1 MGMGNSFETITV
13 LQYRLKEAQEELAAF
28 QSGEKYIRMEKQHL
42 TQVRALER
50 RIAKLE
56 AAVAKEHSHAI
67 TIWNQWFEIF
77 EQLQKECDRMVAEA
91 VKKADMMEKR
101 AIRAERQRD
110 TALEKVT
117 FQRRELYKVKT
128 ELDDEKQKV
137 QKLTAQINR
146 NYENSSIPSSKSIAR
161 KKISNSREKTGR
173 KPGGQPGHKGHGRKK
188 QEPTHPVILLPPPE
202 EVLED
207 CAFKKTARTII
218 KQLVSIRMVLD
229 VTEYHA
235 DVYYNSQTG
244 ERAHAAFPDGVID
257 DVNYD
262 GNIRAFLFLLNND
275 CCTSIDKSRKFLSDL
290 TDGKLNIS
298 KGMISK
304 LSREFALKTEP
315 ERKAAY
321 ADMLLSPV
329 MHTDCTSGRENGK
342 SCQIYVCATP
352 DGKALYFA
360 REKKGHEGVK
370 GTVTEDYQG
379 ILVHDHDITFYNY
392 GADHQECLAH
402 VLRYLKDSMDN
413 EPDRTWNKEMRSL
426 VQEMIHF
433 RNECQPFQE
442 PDPVKVSEFEKRYR
456 EILEIARAEY
466 GNVPANNYYRDGYNL
481 FLRMEKY
488 MQNHLLFLH
497 DSRIPATN
505 NEAERLLRNYKRKQ
519 AQAVTFRSF
528 ESIDY
533 LCQCM
538 SMLVLVRLEEPAN
551 IFDRVSRIFG

>member
-1 MGMGNSFETITV
+1 MPDTYDHITLMCRLKAAQRRNKELESGERYIQLEELHQKEYNVYEHKIEKLKKELADAHKETIRVRNYWFQV
-13 LQYRLKEAQEELAAF
+13 LEDMLREFEKAQKRSAQELRKME
-28 QSGEKYIRMEKQHL
+28 IRALNAEKQ
-42 TQVRALER
+42 RDDALDKAAVFR
-50 RIAKLE
+50 HQFYE
-56 AAVAKEHSHAI
+56 AASRLE
-67 TIWNQWFEIF
+67 E
-77 EQLQKECDRMVAEA
+77 EQGKNL
-91 VKKADMMEKR
+91 
-101 AIRAERQRD
+101 
-110 TALEKVT
+110 
-117 FQRRELYKVKT
+117 
-128 ELDDEKQKV
+128 
-137 QKLTAQINR
+137 KLRAQINR
-146 NYENSSIPSSKSIAR
+146 DYENSSIPSSKAVRR
-161 KKISNSREKTGR
+161 KKITNNREKTGR
-173 KPGGQPGHKGHGRKK
+173 RPGGQPGHKGHCRKR
-188 QEPTHPVILLPPPE
+188 QEPTQPVILLPPPE

-207 CAFKKTARTII
+207 CAFKKTARTIV
-218 KQLVSIRMVLD
+218 KQMVSIRMVLN
-229 VTEYHA
+229 VTEYQA
-235 DVYYNSQTG
+235 DVYYNSHTG

-262 GNIRAFLFLLNND
+262 GSIRAFLFLLNND
-275 CCTSIDKSRKFLSDL
+275 CCTSIDKSRAFLSDL
-290 TDGKLNIS
+290 TGGKLNIS
-298 KGMISK
+298 KGMISR
-304 LSREFALKTEP
+304 LNREFALKTEP
-315 ERKAAY
+315 ERRSAY

-329 MHTDCTSGRENGK
+329 MHTDCTNARENGK
-342 SCQIYVCATP
+342 SCQVYVCATP